1 MTTKP
6 MIKPDSAKFSSGP
19 TRKFEGWEAS
29 LLQDALVGRSHRS
42 KAAKERM
49 QLLLTKIRD
58 ILTLPEDYKVA
69 IMPASDT
76 GAFEAAMWSLLG
88 PRPLD
93 VFAWE
98 NFGMNWVKDALDQL
112 PLEDVNSYTAD
123 YGDLPDLSKANANHD
138 IIFTW
143 NGTTS
148 GVRVPNADW
157 IADNREGL
165 TLCDATSA
173 VFAMELPWQKLDV
186 TTFSWQK
193 VLGGE
198 AQHGIII
205 LSPRALRRLEEH
217 TPSWPIPILFQMT
230 KNGKVNHKI
239 FEANTINTPSML
251 CVEDALAALNWLE
264 AMGGLDYALEKSQ
277 ENLAVVQAWVDRT
290 SWVDFLCNDPA
301 LQSCTSLCLK
311 ITSSDYQALSQE
323 RQSEIV
329 DEIVAMLEDEKV
341 AYDFKAYRSA
351 PAGFRI
357 WGGAT
362 VEASDIEIL
371 TDWLEWAYEEV
382 MTEQLKQAS

>member
-1 MTTKP
+1 
-6 MIKPDSAKFSSGP
+6 
-19 TRKFEGWEAS
+19 
-29 LLQDALVGRSHRS
+29 
-42 KAAKERM
+42 
-49 QLLLTKIRD
+49 
-58 ILTLPEDYKVA
+58 
-69 IMPASDT
+69 
-76 GAFEAAMWSLLG
+76 
-88 PRPLD
+88 
-93 VFAWE
+93 
-98 NFGMNWVKDALDQL
+98 
-112 PLEDVNSYTAD
+112 
-123 YGDLPDLSKANANHD
+123 
-138 IIFTW
+138 
-143 NGTTS
+143 
-148 GVRVPNADW
+148 
-157 IADNREGL
+157 
-165 TLCDATSA
+165 
-173 VFAMELPWQKLDV
+173 
-186 TTFSWQK
+186 
-193 VLGGE
+193 
-198 AQHGIII
+198 
-205 LSPRALRRLEEH
+205 
-217 TPSWPIPILFQMT
+217 MT